1 MLNNRTTAFI
11 GIIEDGFFYFTLV
24 DVDFSG
30 PVKKTGKDKL
40 PKRSI
45 NIHHEF
51 LKRLGTYIPYA
62 TKVFP

>member
-30 PVKKTGKDKL
+30 PVKKK
-40 PKRSI
+40 I
-45 NIHHEF
+45 
-51 LKRLGTYIPYA
+51 
-62 TKVFP
+62 